1 MRDGII
7 PHRFVLLSTVDT
19 LFSFW
24 KMELR
29 PVKIFL
35 NPVQLSK
42 YALPGIC
49 TELFSGRLV
58 VLIHFCWFYCMRL
71 ISQSIMPTPVHQLH
85 LCGSIMKQKLSFFF
99 LFLLSVTTIL
109 TPVSLL
115 AAEEPKETKR
125 SEKSEV
131 PPTTPPQ
138 EKSYSSVEERRL
150 YDTLEQERAGLQEK
164 IKVLADREKELKTL
178 EQEVD
183 KKFEQMEKKI
193 QELKKLQ
200 QKTEELLAQK
210 DAAELKKIE
219 ELSKIYSKMEPDKAA
234 LALSVLKDQQLA
246 ADIIAGMKTKSAAKV
261 MEQLDKLKA
270 SSLTTTLST
279 LSTE

>member
-1 MRDGII
+1 MKKEI
-7 PHRFVLLSTVDT
+7 
-19 LFSFW
+19 SF
-24 KMELR
+24 L
-29 PVKIFL
+29 
-35 NPVQLSK
+35 
-42 YALPGIC
+42 
-49 TELFSGRLV
+49 
-58 VLIHFCWFYCMRL
+58 
-71 ISQSIMPTPVHQLH
+71 
-85 LCGSIMKQKLSFFF
+85 
-99 LFLLSVTTIL
+99 LFLSLSLATIF
-109 TPVSLL
+109 TPLPLL
-115 AAEEPKETKR
+115 AVDESRQDTKSDKAET
-125 SEKSEV
+125 
-131 PPTTPPQ
+131 PPANEPQ

-193 QELKKLQ
+193 QELKKVQ

-210 DAAELKKIE
+210 DAAELQKIE

-246 ADIIAGMKTKSAAKV
+246 ADIIAGMKTKSAAKL